1 MALFGRSKCSRGKC
15 DEWDAISKFCL
26 TAYVCKRCG
35 RPKDAVLD
43 PIRLQA
49 QAQVAAEGCGDE
61 GKVFGPA
68 CMRAMEVYRDLLS
81 QLPQYNKRLTRV

>member
-15 DEWDAISKFCL
+15 DEWDAISRFCL

-49 QAQVAAEGCGDE
+49 QAIVAAEDCTNDMT
-61 GKVFGPA
+61 FGA
-68 CMRAMEVYRDLLS
+68 VCTHAAAVYGELLS
-81 QLPQYNKRLTRV
+81 QLPQYTKRLTRV